1 MPGTSV
7 PLSLYIHIP
16 FCVRKC
22 SYCDFNSVADAPLPL
37 EEYTAL
43 LVREMA
49 LRAATLERPVT
60 ATTLYLGGGTP
71 SLLAPGLVELLIQA
85 ADRHFRLAADIEVT
99 LEANPGTVSRASLS
113 GYRSAGV
120 NRLSLGVQSLDDRFL
135 ALLGRVHTAA
145 EAGLAVDLARRAGFD
160 NLGIDLIH
168 SLPGQ
173 SLEQWQAILGE
184 AVALG
189 PEHISA
195 YGLSIEEGTPFAA
208 SAERGE
214 LDLPDEECAV
224 GMIETTRD
232 LLTASGF
239 EPYEIANFAR
249 RGRRSRHNQV
259 YWQRGSYL
267 GFGAGAHSFL
277 ADGWG
282 RRWHNPPGLREY
294 QQSIDSGVPAEMD
307 LSVLTEQ
314 EARSEFMFLG
324 LRLLQGVSGDT
335 FRAAFGR
342 GFDDIWPAEIAG
354 LVADGLL
361 ERAGERLRLTRPG
374 LLLANRVFATFV

>member
-1 MPGTSV
+1 MQDRPV
-7 PLSLYIHIP
+7 PLSLYLHIP
-16 FCVRKC
+16 FCVQKC
-22 SYCDFNSVADAPLPL
+22 HYCDFNSVAVASLSL
-37 EEYTAL
+37 EEYTDL
-43 LVREMA
+43 LIREMA
-49 LRAATLERPVT
+49 LRSATLDPPVT

-71 SLLAPGLVELLIQA
+71 SLLAPELVARLIEA
-85 ADRHFRLAADIEVT
+85 AAHHFRLTAAEVT
-99 LEANPGTVSRASLS
+99 LEANPGTVTAENLA

-145 EAGLAVDLARRAGFD
+145 EARQAVALARRAGFD

-173 SLEQWQAILGE
+173 SLAQWQGTLRE

-189 PEHISA
+189 PEHVSA

-208 SAERGE
+208 SLACGE
-214 LDLPDEECAV
+214 LNLPDEEESV
-224 GMIETTRD
+224 RMIETT
-232 LLTASGF
+232 LETLAAAGF

-249 RGRRSRHNQV
+249 PGQRSRHNQV

-277 ADGWG
+277 AGRWG
-282 RRWHNPPGLREY
+282 VRWHNPSELTAY
-294 QQSIDSGVPAEMD
+294 QGTIAAGFPAELD
-307 LSVLTEQ
+307 RTVLTEQ

-324 LRLLQGVSGDT
+324 LRLLEGVSDAA
-335 FRAAFGR
+335 FRAAFGL
-342 GFDDIWPAEIAG
+342 GLAEAWPTEIDAQI
-354 LVADGLL
+354 AAGLL
-361 ERAGERLRLTRPG
+361 ERDKDRLRLTRPG
-374 LLLANRVFATFV
+374 LLLSNRVFAAFV

>member
-1 MPGTSV
+1 
-7 PLSLYIHIP
+7 
-16 FCVRKC
+16 
-22 SYCDFNSVADAPLPL
+22 
-37 EEYTAL
+37 
-43 LVREMA
+43 MA
-49 LRAATLERPVT
+49 LRAGTLDAPAT

-71 SLLAPGLVELLIQA
+71 SLLSPELVARLIEA
-85 ADRHFRLAADIEVT
+85 ADRHFRLAGGVEVT
-99 LEANPGTVSRASLS
+99 LEANPGTVTLESLA
-113 GYRSAGV
+113 GYRAAGA

-145 EAGLAVDLARRAGFD
+145 EAGRAVDLARRAGFD

-173 SLEQWQAILGE
+173 TVEQWQETLARG
-184 AVALG
+184 VALE

-208 SAERGE
+208 AVERGE

-224 GMIETTRD
+224 AMIETTRGF
-232 LLTASGF
+232 LTAAGF
-239 EPYEIANFAR
+239 DPYEIANFAR
-249 RGRRSRHNQV
+249 PGRRSRHNQV
-259 YWQRGSYL
+259 YWRRGSYL

-294 QQSIDSGVPAEMD
+294 QQSIDSGVAAEMD

-324 LRLLQGVSGDT
+324 LRLLEGVSGDT
-335 FRAAFGR
+335 FRSAFGR
-342 GFDDIWPAEIAG
+342 GFDDVWRTEIAG
-354 LVADGLL
+354 LVSEGLL
-361 ERAGERLRLTRPG
+361 EWDDDRLRLTRQG
-374 LLLANRVFATFV
+374 LLLANRVFAAFV

>member
-1 MPGTSV
+1 MTPS
-7 PLSLYIHIP
+7 PLALYLHIP

-22 SYCDFNSVADAPLPL
+22 LYCDFNSVTNAPFNL
-37 EEYTAL
+37 EEYTVL
-43 LVREMA
+43 LEREME
-49 LRAATLERPVT
+49 LRAASLEGPVT

-71 SLLAPGLVELLIQA
+71 SLLAPEQVERLIGA
-85 ADRHFRLAADIEVT
+85 AERHFPLAPDAEVT
-99 LEANPGTVSRASLS
+99 LEANPGTVTLASLS
-113 GYRSAGV
+113 GYRAAGV

-145 EAGLAVDLARRAGFD
+145 EAGRTVELARRAGFG

-173 SLEQWQAILGE
+173 SPEQWRETLDQA
-184 AVALG
+184 VTLG

-208 SAERGE
+208 SAARGE
-214 LDLPDEECAV
+214 LELPDEECAA
-224 GMIETTRD
+224 GMMETTRD
-232 LLTASGF
+232 VLAGAGF

-249 RGRRSRHNQV
+249 PGFRSRHNQV
-259 YWQRGSYL
+259 YWRRRSYL

-277 ADGWG
+277 ANGWG

-294 QQSIDSGVPAEMD
+294 QQSIESGVPAEME
-307 LSVLTEQ
+307 LTVLTEQ
-314 EARSEFMFLG
+314 DAQSEFMFLG
-324 LRLLQGVSGDT
+324 LRLLEGVSETD
-335 FRAAFGR
+335 FRAAFGH

-354 LVADGLL
+354 LVAGGLL
-361 ERAGERLRLTRPG
+361 ERNGERLRLTRPG
-374 LLLANRVFATFV
+374 LLLANRVFAAFV